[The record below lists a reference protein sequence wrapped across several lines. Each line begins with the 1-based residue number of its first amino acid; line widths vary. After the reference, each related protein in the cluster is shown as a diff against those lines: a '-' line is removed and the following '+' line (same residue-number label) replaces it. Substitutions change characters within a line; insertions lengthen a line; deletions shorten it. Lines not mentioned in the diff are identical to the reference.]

1 MQGSEASRCGALNPR
16 HYRDGKA
23 GLGDYLIL
31 GKARSGPGRSLVT
44 FDKKLAREDDVTLL

>member
-1 MQGSEASRCGALNPR
+1 MNPR